1 MFFLTFLREKNT
13 LFCCITRR
21 QEFIKQCIANK
32 EKLIQAAC
40 CFQNFC
46 LYSYLCAY
54 LECRLSSHATL
65 IWRNV
70 VRSIFKKRPVEPKR
84 VNAACLCTHRCKKRP
99 CLKFSGE
106 SLNRRYEKRRAIAQH
121 PITFYINP
129 QTIAD
134 RHSFYL
140 SRRKQL

>member
-1 MFFLTFLREKNT
+1 MLFLLTIEWLNKMFLLIFFCAKKNT

-21 QEFIKQCIANK
+21 QEFIKQRIANK

-54 LECRLSSHATL
+54 LECQPSSRATL

-70 VRSIFKKRPVEPKR
+70 VRSIFKKRPVAPKR
-84 VNAACLCTHRCKKRP
+84 VNVPA
-99 CLKFSGE
+99 
-106 SLNRRYEKRRAIAQH
+106 SL
-121 PITFYINP
+121 
-129 QTIAD
+129 
-134 RHSFYL
+134 
-140 SRRKQL
+140 